1 MLAKRYTGKKLVD
14 NIFTTSKKAKQAIK
28 KYGKENVINATIG
41 SLYDEEEKFAIYKV
55 VEKVYRNL
63 PSEDLYAYST
73 NVIGEDDYLEEV
85 IKAIFYDDYKE
96 ELKDLLYIASVA
108 TTGGTGAISNTIK
121 NYMDTG
127 DKVLLPNWMWG
138 TYKNIVIENGGK
150 IETYQLFDENGN
162 FNFED
167 FRSKVLELAKT
178 QKNVVLILN
187 EPSHNPTGFRMTYE
201 EWVNLMAFFKSIKD
215 TNLIVIRDVA
225 YFEYDDR
232 TEEETKSLRKL
243 LIGLPKNVLFM
254 YAFSLSKSLSIYGM
268 RIGAQI
274 AVSSSEEVI
283 QEFKDAISF
292 SCRTTW
298 SNVPKGGMKLFET
311 IMKNPELK
319 AEFLKE
325 KQAYIELLKER
336 ADIFLNE
343 AKEVNLDILP
353 YKSGFFVTIPIGETI
368 DKVIEDL
375 ESQNIFVIKF
385 DKGIRI
391 GICSV
396 SKRKIV
402 GLAKKIKE
410 TIEKSK

>member
-41 SLYDEEEKFAIYKV
+41 SLYDEDEKFAIYNV

-73 NVIGEDDYLEEV
+73 NVIGEDDYLDEV
-85 IKAIFYDDYKE
+85 IKALFFDDYKE

-232 TEEETKSLRKL
+232 TEEETKY
-243 LIGLPKNVLFM
+243 LFM
-254 YAFSLSKSLSIYGM
+254 
-268 RIGAQI
+268 
-274 AVSSSEEVI
+274 E
-283 QEFKDAISF
+283 
-292 SCRTTW
+292 
-298 SNVPKGGMKLFET
+298 
-311 IMKNPELK
+311 
-319 AEFLKE
+319 
-325 KQAYIELLKER
+325 
-336 ADIFLNE
+336 
-343 AKEVNLDILP
+343 
-353 YKSGFFVTIPIGETI
+353 
-368 DKVIEDL
+368 
-375 ESQNIFVIKF
+375 
-385 DKGIRI
+385 
-391 GICSV
+391 
-396 SKRKIV
+396 
-402 GLAKKIKE
+402 
-410 TIEKSK
+410 